1 MLSILR
7 IFAFA
12 LSLAAGRATPVD
24 AQVVARL
31 VDSNSTAGIARPMP
45 VRGALMT
52 GERWEYQ
59 ARYGPFS
66 VGSASLQVMGI
77 DTVRGRPAWHTR
89 VVVEGRFT
97 FFKLHDVLESWLDSA
112 TFTSVRYHQTQ
123 NEGNKQRVKRYEIF
137 PERAVYVDSAR
148 EGEQPSVDEPLDD
161 GGILFYVRTLPLEQG
176 AVYEVNRY
184 FKPDRNPVR
193 IEVVKR
199 ERIRVPA
206 GTFETIVVRPVIKA
220 KGVFGDGGEAQVWV
234 TDDERRM
241 IVQIRT
247 KMKVGS
253 VTLQL
258 RNARAGDLLP
268 GTESDSARP

>member
-1 MLSILR
+1 MLPILR

-12 LSLAAGRATPVD
+12 LSLTAGRAMPVD

-31 VDSNSTAGIARPMP
+31 LDSNSTAGIARPMP
-45 VRGALMT
+45 ARGALMT
-52 GERWEYQ
+52 GQLWEYQ

-66 VGSASLQVMGI
+66 VGSASLQVLGI

-123 NEGNKQRVKRYEIF
+123 NEGNKQRIKRYEIF

-148 EGEQPSVDEPLDD
+148 EGEQPSVEEPLDD

-234 TDDERRM
+234 SDDERRM

-258 RNARAGDLLP
+258 RNARAGALLP
-268 GTESDSARP
+268 GTDPDSVR